1 MNESTLMAI
10 PKIIYDVE
18 ISINDKGIIRRK
30 TLKREPMVVVKIQ
43 PTLNVL
49 SFGIIWKQIGNE
61 NCYI

>member
-1 MNESTLMAI
+1 M
-10 PKIIYDVE
+10 E

-43 PTLNVL
+43 PALNVL